1 MSTVDD
7 TLTGPLAVHGAQEM
21 YASSHFCPT
30 NPFPPPKG
38 SAFFFSSVGLRIYLH
53 QLHESMVSISVIEV
67 SLWSPP
73 PTISQL
79 IRDMGFNPWESL
91 LLLPRGLNRR

>member
-1 MSTVDD
+1 MLPLIFAPL
-7 TLTGPLAVHGAQEM
+7 TL
-21 YASSHFCPT
+21 
-30 NPFPPPKG
+30 FPHLKEVL
-38 SAFFFSSVGLRIYLH
+38 FFSSVGLRIYLH

-67 SLWSPP
+67 SLWTPP

-91 LLLPRGLNRR
+91 LLLPHGLNRR